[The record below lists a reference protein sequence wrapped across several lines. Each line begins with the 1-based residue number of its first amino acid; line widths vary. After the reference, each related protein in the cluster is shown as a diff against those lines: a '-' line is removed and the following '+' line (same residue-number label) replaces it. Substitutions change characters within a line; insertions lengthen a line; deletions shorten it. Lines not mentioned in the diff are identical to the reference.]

1 MKKSIIDITENRLAK
16 TYAKFPIEV
25 ADGYGSTVLSA
36 DGKEYIDLGGG
47 CGVNILG
54 MKNKMWLDAVE
65 AQLRRTAF
73 CSNLFYNAP
82 AALLAEQLCVRT
94 KMQRVFFSNSG
105 AEANET
111 AIKAVRKYASEKKG
125 AEFTDIITL
134 KMGFHGR
141 TVTALSAT
149 GQPAMQCG
157 FAPLTAG
164 FYYIDD
170 DEEQLRQALSD
181 RKVAAIMIE
190 LIRGEGGV
198 LPASR
203 GFIRAAA
210 QAAKKDDILLI
221 VDEVQTGVGR
231 CGALFGY
238 EKYDIIPDIIT
249 TAKGLGGGLP
259 IGATIFGEKT
269 CDILQKGQ
277 HGSTFGSNPLSCAAA
292 LAVLKQIDD
301 ELLNEVNKKSEY
313 IFSRLQGQNG
323 IKSISG
329 MGLMIGV
336 ETEKNADEVLDCCI
350 KNGVVA
356 IKAKH
361 KIRLLPALNIPWEQ
375 LKQAIDILIYACK

>member
-1 MKKSIIDITENRLAK
+1 MS
-16 TYAKFPIEV
+16 
-25 ADGYGSTVLSA
+25 
-36 DGKEYIDLGGG
+36 
-47 CGVNILG
+47 
-54 MKNKMWLDAVE
+54 
-65 AQLRRTAF
+65 
-73 CSNLFYNAP
+73 
-82 AALLAEQLCVRT
+82 
-94 KMQRVFFSNSG
+94 
-105 AEANET
+105 
-111 AIKAVRKYASEKKG
+111 
-125 AEFTDIITL
+125 
-134 KMGFHGR
+134 FHGR

-149 GQPAMQCG
+149 GQPDMQCG

-292 LAVLKQIDD
+292 SAVLKQIDD